1 MTSSD
6 GNEQSAVLA
15 RTAAPV
21 FFMIAGLE
29 LDFTSWD
36 LSFLFQLQW
45 SSHPELSG
53 GGGGKAGGSW
63 GGGAGG
69 EGEQASSI
77 RGGRSTHSVEEE
89 VSIYKRTIHQLNE
102 VVDNMMRG
110 DIHIL

>member
-1 MTSSD
+1 M
-6 GNEQSAVLA
+6 V
-15 RTAAPV
+15 
-21 FFMIAGLE
+21 
-29 LDFTSWD
+29 FTSCD

-102 VVDNMMRG
+102 VVDNVMRG
-110 DIHIL
+110 DIHIF